1 MKDAHAGSNRLK
13 LSYSLSH
20 NKIFRVRI
28 LLINNSTTMRLRRI
42 DYRDS
47 FAFIFIFRKL
57 PMHIYNI
64 GLRAI

>member
-1 MKDAHAGSNRLK
+1 
-13 LSYSLSH
+13 
-20 NKIFRVRI
+20 
-28 LLINNSTTMRLRRI
+28 MRLRQI

-64 GLRAI
+64 GLRYKLCKK